1 MPGAPPPAPPFAG
14 LAGLAVPR
22 SWVMSLP
29 TESGE
34 KVLKAL
40 CVSGLHR
47 EADLAIRL
55 QTHCKQRWHVLARF
69 LAAKTAPVQFC
80 IGSASGGSG
89 VSADS
94 PMPEELEAIP
104 SWYEEHW
111 ESKFRSSQR
120 ELKNLNEAALNPGR
134 TWRSGL
140 ADQTFGTSPTYEYY
154 PGGVAGAWEKREAS
168 PKEKIQTGMKYAPG
182 NSTRRRL

>member
-1 MPGAPPPAPPFAG
+1 
-14 LAGLAVPR
+14 
-22 SWVMSLP
+22 MS
-29 TESGE
+29 S
-34 KVLKAL
+34 
-40 CVSGLHR
+40 SGLVV
-47 EADLAIRL
+47 EADLASRL
-55 QTHCKQRWHVLARF
+55 QTLCKQRWYVLARF

-80 IGSASGGSG
+80 IGPASWRLG

-94 PMPEELEAIP
+94 PMPEKLEAIP
-104 SWYEEHW
+104 SWYEEQW
-111 ESKFRSSQR
+111 ASKFRSSQR